1 MSEEKEVKP
10 TQEEQ
15 QETGWR
21 GVQMTPLTPIGDI
34 ISFLNVLNQ
43 RLATIEDF
51 VFIIHIINTHGFIG
65 CQRFLINLYLP
76 TSTASLRTLVC
87 NTFELFI
94 IIWI

>member
-51 VFIIHIINTHGFIG
+51 VFIQDDEQAPDAEPI
-65 CQRFLINLYLP
+65 
-76 TSTASLRTLVC
+76 SLTEYYKRKDA
-87 NTFELFI
+87 EAREKAKEGK
-94 IIWI
+94 

>member
-21 GVQMTPLTPIGDI
+21 GVQMTPLTPVGDI

-51 VFIIHIINTHGFIG
+51 VFIQDDEQTPDAEPI
-65 CQRFLINLYLP
+65 
-76 TSTASLRTLVC
+76 SLTEYYKRKDA
-87 NTFELFI
+87 EAREKAKEGK
-94 IIWI
+94 

>member
-51 VFIIHIINTHGFIG
+51 VFIQDDEQAPDAEPI
-65 CQRFLINLYLP
+65 
-76 TSTASLRTLVC
+76 SLTEYYKRKDAEAREKVK
-87 NTFELFI
+87 EGK
-94 IIWI
+94 